1 MARPKRPASPRRPR
15 PEAAPRSG
23 GEASRLVTL
32 GRVVGAFGVQGWI
45 KVKPY
50 TESPAALGGFGRWTL
65 KTADGWREM
74 ALEEFEMH
82 AKGPVAR
89 LEGCADRGAAERL
102 RGCDI
107 AIGREALGEAGEG
120 WLYQVDLVGLEVR
133 DAGGRRLG
141 TVEGFLETGAASV
154 MVVKDG
160 VERLIPF
167 VADYVK
173 AVDREA
179 RRIVVDW
186 KADYD
191 A

>member
-1 MARPKRPASPRRPR
+1 MARPKRPGNPP
-15 PEAAPRSG
+15 PRSNAAVPFDG
-23 GEASRLVTL
+23 DASKLVAM

-50 TESPAALGGFGRWTL
+50 TERPEVLGGYASWVVA
-65 KTADGWREM
+65 TAAGWREM
-74 ALEEFEMH
+74 ALEGFELH

-89 LEGCADRGAAERL
+89 LAGCEDRTAAEKL
-102 RGCDI
+102 RGCEI
-107 AIGREALGEAGEG
+107 AVPREALGEAEEG
-120 WLYQVDLVGLEVR
+120 ALYQVDLLGYEVR
-133 DAGGRRLG
+133 REDGSALG
-141 TVEGFLETGAASV
+141 TVDGFFDTAGTSV
-154 MVVKDG
+154 MLVKG
-160 VERLIPF
+160 TVERMIPF

-179 RRIVVDW
+179 RRVTVDW